1 MENPDNTYPK
11 ITIISRRNI
20 TFKVDAKHPDFD
32 KPLSELTKTYE
43 NPFDRVIIP
52 LEPEPIYP
60 FEIITVK

>member
-1 MENPDNTYPK
+1 MESQNNYPK
-11 ITIISRRNI
+11 ITVISRRDI
-20 TFKVDAKHPDFD
+20 TFKVDPKDPNFD
-32 KPLSELTKTYE
+32 KPLSELTTTYE

>member
-1 MENPDNTYPK
+1 MENPDTYPK
-11 ITIISRRNI
+11 IKIISRRNI
-20 TFKVDAKHPDFD
+20 TFKVDPKDPNFD
-32 KPLSELTKTYE
+32 KPLIELTREYE